1 MNLLGIKVLG
11 SGSYVPASILSNKQL
26 ESIVETSDE
35 WISSRTGINQRHIAT
50 NENTVDLAYQAAK
63 QAIADANIN
72 PEEIGMIIVATFTP
86 EQLTPSTACLVQ
98 SYLGLNDR
106 PMIAFDI
113 NAACSGFV
121 YALTVAE
128 QFLKTGVIKKALII
142 GAEVLSKIMDWEDR
156 NTCVLFGDGA
166 GAVVIEHDVT
176 SKNGFYLNSSGD
188 ERGLL
193 VTSPIPL
200 INPLTESKIEP
211 IHLKMNGQEV
221 FKFAIHAIKE
231 TIHELLEQS
240 NLTMSD
246 INLVIPHQANK
257 RIIDKVVKDLKVP
270 SEQFFL
276 NLANYGNTSAA
287 SIPIALKEAI
297 ITGLVKSGDDIMLI
311 GFGGGLTWGGC
322 IISL

>member
-35 WISSRTGINQRHIAT
+35 WISSRTGINQRHIAI

-63 QAIADANIN
+63 QAIADANIHR
-72 PEEIGMIIVATFTP
+72 EEIGMIIVATFTP

-98 SYLGLNDR
+98 SHLGLNDR
-106 PMIAFDI
+106 PMIAFDV

-121 YALTVAE
+121 YALTIAE
-128 QFLKTGVIKKALII
+128 QFLKTGAVKKALII

-166 GAVVIEHDVT
+166 GAVVIEQDTT
-176 SKNGFYLNSSGD
+176 SKNGFYLNSAGD
-188 ERGLL
+188 ERGSL

-200 INPLTESKIEP
+200 INPLTEKKMEP

-221 FKFAIHAIKE
+221 FKFAVHAIKE
-231 TIHELLEQS
+231 TIQELLEQS
-240 NLTMSD
+240 KLTMD
-246 INLVIPHQANK
+246 EIHLIVPHQANK

-270 SEQFFL
+270 NEQFFL

-287 SIPIALKEAI
+287 SIPIALREAI
-297 ITGLVKSGDDIMLI
+297 KTGRAKSGDNIMLI